1 MREELKNLK
10 ETVEDLIILSI
21 NAEMEEY
28 EPMRVLASEVRNL
41 AERMKRIISEM
52 EEKYGKGD
60 DSR

>member
-1 MREELKNLK
+1 MKEELKNLK

-21 NAEMEEY
+21 NAEMEDY
-28 EPMRVLASEVRNL
+28 EPMRILAGEVRNL

-60 DSR
+60 DSG